1 MSPEPK
7 SWLRH
12 CWAPSEFLPTLRL
25 CIYIHIHTYLLNY
38 YTNFIDSEFH
48 ILLVQS
54 TLVNPT
60 YLVPTIKLSDYEGVG
75 ITG

>member
-1 MSPEPK
+1 MRVK
-7 SWLRH
+7 
-12 CWAPSEFLPTLRL
+12 PTD
-25 CIYIHIHTYLLNY
+25 ITV
-38 YTNFIDSEFH
+38 SKV
-48 ILLVQS
+48 VQS